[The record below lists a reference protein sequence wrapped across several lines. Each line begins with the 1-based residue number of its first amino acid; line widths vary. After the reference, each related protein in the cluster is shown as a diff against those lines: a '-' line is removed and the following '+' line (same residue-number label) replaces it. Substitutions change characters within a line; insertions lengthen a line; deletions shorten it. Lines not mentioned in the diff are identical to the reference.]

1 MEKLN
6 KQSERLMIPAPIQS
20 NRRSAAS
27 FFGGSD
33 GMKKVPI
40 IMMNIAITAMRN
52 NCLATNVYLSS
63 ARLHSTSGYSRSITG
78 KEPTK
83 DLSEGG
89 TKGISYTQN
98 GKRDGPPRFLSE
110 GDSHDPER

>member
-63 ARLHSTSGYSRSITG
+63 ARLHGTSGYSRSITG
-78 KEPTK
+78 KEP
-83 DLSEGG
+83 EGG